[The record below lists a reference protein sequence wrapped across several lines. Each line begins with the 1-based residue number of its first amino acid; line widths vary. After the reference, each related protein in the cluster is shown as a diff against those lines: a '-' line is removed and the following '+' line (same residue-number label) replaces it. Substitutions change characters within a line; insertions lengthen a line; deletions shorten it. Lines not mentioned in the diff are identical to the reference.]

1 MSISALRDRVR
12 KELLEFSW
20 GQWAQLGLS
29 AHTTRSDRWVVDPET
44 LVLFT
49 AEVARRDPRLF
60 DEVLDWMSLNG
71 RLLSLQRLRNLTGR
85 FPIDRKLVDAVVA
98 WVGESTPSLHWSKAG
113 QHGNSRRA
121 KGVPLFS
128 PDVVSFVG
136 EADPVFSRH
145 GYVRPRV
152 RRSRKSNEP
161 DVRAPV
167 NLAFQLRLI
176 LGPGSRS
183 EIMRILLT
191 AADGPLDAARI
202 ADEAGFAKRNVNETL
217 TALVG
222 SGVVKA
228 RWSGNERV
236 FLAFRDRWSTLLD
249 LGPSAD
255 NMPSFVSWIH
265 LLPILMEVLAWLER
279 EAETADSEYLIS
291 SRARDLVERISLD
304 LEMVGVAVPPSRSYP
319 GAAYLSA
326 FEEPVE
332 SLLAFIGSK
341 S

>member
-20 GQWAQLGLS
+20 SQWAQLGLS
-29 AHTTRSDRWVVDPET
+29 AHTTRSDRWAVDPEA
-44 LVLFT
+44 LIVFT

-60 DEVLDWMSLNG
+60 DELLDWMSLNG

-85 FPIDRKLVDAVVA
+85 FPLDRKLVEAVVA
-98 WVGESTPSLHWSKAG
+98 WVGESTPSLRWSKAG
-113 QHGNSRRA
+113 QQGSEGKG

-128 PDVVSFVG
+128 QDVVSFLG
-136 EADPVFSRH
+136 EVDPTFSRH
-145 GYVRPRV
+145 GYVRPRA
-152 RRSRKSNEP
+152 RRSHKSSEP
-161 DVRAPV
+161 DLRAPV
-167 NLAFQLRLI
+167 SLAFQLRLV

-183 EIMRILLT
+183 EIMRVLLT

-217 TALVG
+217 STLVV

-236 FLAFRDRWSTLLD
+236 FLALRDKWSTLLE

-255 NMPSFVSWIH
+255 NMPTFVSWIH
-265 LLPILMEVLAWLER
+265 LLPVLVDVLAWLER
-279 EAETADSEYLIS
+279 EAETTDSAYLVS
-291 SRARDLVERISLD
+291 SRARDLMERVTLN
-304 LEMVGVAVPPSRSYP
+304 LEIVGLAVPPRRSYP
-319 GAAYLSA
+319 GAAYLPA
-326 FEEPVE
+326 FVETVE
-332 SLLAFIGSK
+332 SLLAMIGSE

>member
-20 GQWAQLGLS
+20 SQWAQLGLS

-128 PDVVSFVG
+128 PDVASFVG
-136 EADPVFSRH
+136 EADPFFSRH
-145 GYVRPRV
+145 GYVRTRV
-152 RRSRKSNEP
+152 NRSRKANEP

-167 NLAFQLRLI
+167 NFAFQLRLI

-202 ADEAGFAKRNVNETL
+202 ADEAGFAKRNVHETL

-236 FLAFRDRWSTLLD
+236 FLAFRDSRRGGAAKPLVSRGCLPFSLRGTCGVPPCLHRQQVIDGSHRPVGPIRDKLGPDPLLD
-249 LGPSAD
+249 RIGFSPARSSAA
-255 NMPSFVSWIH
+255 V
-265 LLPILMEVLAWLER
+265 
-279 EAETADSEYLIS
+279 
-291 SRARDLVERISLD
+291 RAS
-304 LEMVGVAVPPSRSYP
+304 G
-319 GAAYLSA
+319 
-326 FEEPVE
+326 
-332 SLLAFIGSK
+332 
-341 S
+341 